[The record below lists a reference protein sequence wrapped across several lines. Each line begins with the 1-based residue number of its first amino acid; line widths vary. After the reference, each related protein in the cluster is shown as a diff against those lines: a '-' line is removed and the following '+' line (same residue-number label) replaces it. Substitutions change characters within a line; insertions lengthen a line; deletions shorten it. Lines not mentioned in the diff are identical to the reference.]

1 MTRYIF
7 LITFLTFNLY
17 AQILR
22 PASWSYE
29 LSRSSV
35 AQGDT
40 LTLLFK
46 VKVDEGWYI
55 YGSDFPADL
64 GPLPT
69 ELNLEP
75 NASYEAVDSLKTI
88 GAKRKYDDIFEMEYT
103 AFKKTGLF
111 TQIVKINTENPIIEG
126 EINYQV
132 CTDKT
137 GRCIQLQ
144 ETFTFSDIE
153 VTDLVAESSD
163 TDRGALLDFFL
174 LAFLAGL
181 ASILTPCV
189 FPLIPLTVSVF
200 NQSNESLVQSR
211 LKASLYGLSIIVI
224 YVLLGILASLLMGP
238 DTANFIISHWLP
250 NTIFFLIFFLFALSF
265 FGMFDLALPS
275 GLVNR
280 VDSQRDRSK
289 GYAKVFFMA
298 LTLVLV
304 SFSCTGPIVGS
315 LLVASASGEL
325 LYPIIGMLGFGL
337 AFGLPFSFFAFFPSV
352 LQRMPKSGSW
362 LSSIKVTL
370 GFIELVL
377 CLKFLSN
384 IDQAYHLGILS
395 RDLNIAFWI
404 AIITF
409 MGLYYLGK
417 IPLDYQ
423 KVEKIG
429 ALRMLLALVC
439 FSFVIYLLPG
449 MFGAPLKAFSGFLPP
464 KTLQEH
470 DLWEDVQ
477 ELNYKLNPT
486 SLNSEKSLQ
495 VEPQKYAHK
504 FKIPFGIK
512 GYFEYEEALAA
523 AQKANKPLLLDFT
536 GHTCSNCRRME
547 EIVWSDERVLR
558 RLKNDVIL
566 ASLYVDD
573 KTVLSQ
579 AEWKVSDYDGKLK
592 KTIGAINADLQIT
605 RFKNNAQPFYVILNL
620 EGLPLLPPKAYDLN
634 IQNFIDFLDK
644 GKEMM
649 GE

>member
-1 MTRYIF
+1 MRYLLIFTF
-7 LITFLTFNLY
+7 LIGYLQ

-46 VKVDEGWYI
+46 VTVDEGWYI
-55 YGSDFPADL
+55 YGSDFPPDL

-69 ELNLEP
+69 ALELEVNP
-75 NASYEAVDSLKTI
+75 TYQPIDSLKSI

-103 AFKKTGLF
+103 AFKKKGLF
-111 TQIVKINTENPIIEG
+111 IQVVKINTDQPVIRGNL
-126 EINYQV
+126 NYQV
-132 CTDKT
+132 CSDET

-144 ETFTFSDIE
+144 ESFNFDKIE
-153 VTDLVAESSD
+153 VTSLVDQSSD
-163 TDRGALLDFFL
+163 NKRKGLLDFFL
-174 LAFLAGL
+174 IAFLAGL

-200 NQSNESLVQSR
+200 NQPNESLVQSR
-211 LKASLYGLSIIVI
+211 LKASAYGLSIIVI
-224 YVLLGILASLLMGP
+224 YVLLGILTSLLMGP

-250 NTIFFLIFFLFALSF
+250 NTLFFLIFLLFALSF
-265 FGMFDLALPS
+265 FGMFDLVLPS
-275 GLVNR
+275 SLVNT
-280 VDSQRDRSK
+280 VDSQKDK
-289 GYAKVFFMA
+289 AQGYVKVFFMA

-325 LYPIIGMLGFGL
+325 LYPIIGMLGFGF
-337 AFGLPFSFFAFFPSV
+337 AFAFPFSFFAFFPSI
-352 LQRMPKSGSW
+352 LQRLPKSGSW
-362 LSSIKVTL
+362 LSSVKVTL

-404 AIITF
+404 AIVAF

-417 IPLDYQ
+417 ITLDQ
-423 KVEKIG
+423 NKVEKIS
-429 ALRMLLALVC
+429 ALRMLLALLC

-470 DLWEDVQ
+470 DLWENIQ
-477 ELNYKLNPT
+477 ELNYQLKD
-486 SLNSEKSLQ
+486 SDSKKAVLQ
-495 VEPQKYAHK
+495 PKKHTRK

-523 AQKANKPLLLDFT
+523 AKKYHKPLLLDFT
-536 GHTCSNCRRME
+536 GHTCSNCRQME
-547 EIVWSDERVLR
+547 ENVWADERVLK
-558 RLKNDVIL
+558 RLKNDFIL

-573 KTVLSQ
+573 KTTLPE
-579 AEWKVSDYDGKLK
+579 ADWKISDYDGKVK

-605 RFKNNAQPFYVILNL
+605 RFKNNAQPFYVVLNL
-620 EGLPLLPPKAYDLN
+620 EGSPLGPPKAYDLN
-634 IQNFIDFLDK
+634 IQNFIDFLDAAK
-644 GKEMM
+644 RAFKD
-649 GE
+649 

>member
-1 MTRYIF
+1 MRYI
-7 LITFLTFNLY
+7 LIFTFFVGSLQS
-17 AQILR
+17 QILR

-40 LTLLFK
+40 LTLFFK
-46 VKVDEGWYI
+46 VKVDEGWYV
-55 YGSDFPADL
+55 YGSNFPADL

-69 ELNLEP
+69 TLDFEP
-75 NASYEAVDSLKTI
+75 NATYEAVDSLETI
-88 GAKRKYDDIFEMEYT
+88 GAKWKYDDIFEMEYT
-103 AFKKTGLF
+103 SFKGKGLF
-111 TQIVKINTENPIIEG
+111 TQVVRIKAAKPIIKG
-126 EINYQV
+126 NLNYQV
-132 CTDKT
+132 CSDET

-144 ETFTFSDIE
+144 ETFNFDKIE
-153 VTDLVAESSD
+153 VTNLIEQSAAN
-163 TDRGALLDFFL
+163 DRGGLFNFFL
-174 LAFLAGL
+174 IAFLAGL

-200 NQSNESLVQSR
+200 NQPNQNPVESR
-211 LKASLYGLSIIVI
+211 FKAGLYGLSIVII
-224 YVLLGILASLLMGP
+224 YVVLGILASFLMGP
-238 DTANFIISHWLP
+238 GTANFIISHWFP
-250 NTIFFLIFFLFALSF
+250 NTIFFLVFLLFALSF
-265 FGMFDLALPS
+265 FGMFDLELPS
-275 GLVNR
+275 GLVNTI
-280 VDSQRDRSK
+280 DSQKDKAK
-289 GYAKVFFMA
+289 GYTKVFFMA

-337 AFGLPFSFFAFFPSV
+337 AFAFPFSFFAFFPSI
-352 LQRMPKSGSW
+352 LQSLPKSGSW
-362 LSSIKVTL
+362 LSSVKVTL
-370 GFIELVL
+370 GFIELIL

-404 AIITF
+404 AIVGF

-417 IPLDYQ
+417 ITLDHN
-423 KVEKIG
+423 KVEKIS
-429 ALRMLLALVC
+429 AMRMLLALLC

-449 MFGAPLKAFSGFLPP
+449 MFGAPLKTFSGFLPP

-470 DLWEDVQ
+470 DLWENIQ
-477 ELNYKLNPT
+477 ELDYKLNT
-486 SLNSEKSLQ
+486 SDSEKNTSTP
-495 VEPQKYAHK
+495 EKHAEK

-523 AQKANKPLLLDFT
+523 AQKQNKPLLLDFT

-547 EIVWSDERVLR
+547 EIVWSDERVLK
-558 RLKNDVIL
+558 RLKNDFIL

-573 KTVLSQ
+573 KTVLPE
-579 AEWKVSDYDGKLK
+579 ADWTVSDYDGKVK

-620 EGLPLLPPKAYDLN
+620 AGLPLLPPKAYDLD
-634 IQNFIDFLDK
+634 IQNFMEFLDEAK
-644 GKEMM
+644 AKFN
-649 GE
+649 